1 MDSRILSDGLGAK
14 SEKENIFAKLLIF
27 CIYVIVEKKSDYT
40 ELSNIVVYLERKSGR
55 VFKST
60 TQIQ

>member
-14 SEKENIFAKLLIF
+14 SDENFFAKFLIF